1 MTRGLR
7 RLVGRWLVL
16 VMVLTQVAVSAYA
29 CPSLSQMGLA
39 GPLQQTSSAAVSDDG
54 MGMTKSSASVV
65 VDVSQGA
72 TLDCS
77 SMQGGLDPAAPN
89 LCHACCHH
97 DQQTDHASS
106 LVAPA
111 VILNSLY
118 AVPAAFLD
126 PNPARFD
133 AQSSSDL
140 AGATPPRTVLHC
152 CWRI

>member
-1 MTRGLR
+1 MTCGLR
-7 RLVGRWLVL
+7 RLVARWMIL

-29 CPSLSQMGLA
+29 CPGLA
-39 GPLQQTSSAAVSDDG
+39 QMALSDQQ
-54 MGMTKSSASVV
+54 SSASAATVV
-65 VDVSQGA
+65 HGPMAMPKARAAVASEPTRGPM
-72 TLDCS
+72 LDCD
-77 SMQGGLDPAAPN
+77 SMQGKLDAAAPN

-118 AVPAAFLD
+118 AVPAAVSV
-126 PNPARFD
+126 PIPVRFD
-133 AQSSSDL
+133 AQTSSDL
-140 AGATPPRTVLHC
+140 AAATPPRTVLHC

>member
-16 VMVLTQVAVSAYA
+16 VMVLTQVTVSAYA

-39 GPLQQTSSAAVSDDG
+39 VQAPQTSSATAAEDG
-54 MGMTKSSASVV
+54 MSMPKPQTPATT
-65 VDVSQGA
+65 DVSQGA

-77 SMQGGLDPAAPN
+77 SMQGRLDPAAPN

-118 AVPAAFLD
+118 AVPAAVLAPTPASFL
-126 PNPARFD
+126 
-133 AQSSSDL
+133 AQSAGDL
-140 AGATPPRTVLHC
+140 AAATPPRTVLHC

>member
-1 MTRGLR
+1 MTRALR
-7 RLVGRWLVL
+7 RLVARWMVL

-29 CPSLSQMGLA
+29 CPSLSQVGLA
-39 GPLQQTSSAAVSDDG
+39 SHPPQTSSASIADDG
-54 MGMTKSSASVV
+54 MGMPKAPASVV
-65 VDVSQGA
+65 IDVSQGA

-77 SMQGGLDPAAPN
+77 SMQGRLDAAAPN

-118 AVPAAFLD
+118 AVPAAVVA
-126 PNPARFD
+126 PIPARFD

-140 AGATPPRTVLHC
+140 AAATPPRTVLHC

>member
-1 MTRGLR
+1 MTRALR
-7 RLVGRWLVL
+7 LLVARWMVL

-29 CPSLSQMGLA
+29 CPSLSRTGLP
-39 GPLQQTSSAAVSDDG
+39 GHLPQTSSASVSDDG
-54 MGMTKSSASVV
+54 MGMPNTQTSTAI
-65 VDVSQGA
+65 DVSQGA

-77 SMQGGLDPAAPN
+77 SMQGRLDAAAPN

-118 AVPAAFLD
+118 AIPAAVLA
-126 PNPARFD
+126 PIPARFD

-140 AGATPPRTVLHC
+140 AAATPPRTVLHC